1 MSTADCKKRR
11 RQYAHGFG
19 DLPPLRRPH
28 YARTSVD
35 KQKRKLAQLLEK
47 TKAMQARGK

>member
-1 MSTADCKKRR
+1 MSAADCKKARR
-11 RQYAHGFG
+11 RFATGFG

-47 TKAMQARGK
+47 QKAMISRKR